1 MGMILST
8 TMNVI
13 QLVDRINKDKEKDD
27 IQEEEIK
34 REDILKPIEPP
45 KYYSTIEARKNNVKE
60 GPYTVEAISES
71 LKNNLVPIGYSLE
84 QLEKVGFSADV
95 REFKRRR
102 DERNENYKKDLVEG
116 LENLKKEIEKGIV
129 SQNDLTQE
137 DRDLIKKNNILNPI
151 QRGEYIN
158 KLDRW
163 LSLAKK
169 DVLSPDVLSDMT
181 KILNFKI
188 SDYRDVITQENI
200 RKQNRQIVDN
210 AVLNRDKKILNSVK
224 RAFRNGYFY

>member
-45 KYYSTIEARKNNVKE
+45 KYYSTIEARKNNVKD

-102 DERNENYKKDLVEG
+102 DKRNENYKKDLVEG

-163 LSLAKK
+163 ISLAKK
-169 DVLSPDVLSDMT
+169 DVLSPDVLGDMT